1 LRPSEV
7 SPYFTSDEWWELG
20 GHGIIR
26 EQQRVSLNF
35 IRSLDDFA
43 T

>member
-1 LRPSEV
+1 V
-7 SPYFTSDEWWELG
+7 SACFTPDEWWELG
-20 GHGIIR
+20 GDGMIR